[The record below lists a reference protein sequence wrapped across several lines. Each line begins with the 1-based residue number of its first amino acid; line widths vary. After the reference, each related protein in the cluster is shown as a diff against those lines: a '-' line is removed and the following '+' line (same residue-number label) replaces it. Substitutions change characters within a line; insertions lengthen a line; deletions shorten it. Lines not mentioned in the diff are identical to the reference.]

1 MVRILAATDFS
12 EEGKPVLDF
21 TADMVK
27 RCGGKMYLLHAVEPC
42 MMDAAGCMAADDML
56 GGFSTMAPM
65 ECADQTTT
73 VLAMADKRAH
83 LLADQISKEWDI
95 PIYGKAEEADDIV
108 VTNTIGNKAIVY
120 QHDVAVTAGQT
131 VNFGLELANPT
142 EKLGVFV
149 FTSAE
154 GPDANCTYYQALDPW
169 SDVKD
174 FNITFKTSGTY
185 FKIAVFLKDAS
196 GSNYN
201 GGEDILKTTG
211 MTIKNLTF

>member
-27 RCGGKMYLLHAVEPC
+27 KCGGKMYLLHAVEPC

-56 GGFSTMAPM
+56 GGFAALPPM

-83 LLADQISKEWDI
+83 LLAEQIGREWGI

-108 VTNTIGNKAIVY
+108 ECVHDFCARHKINILVIGNR
-120 QHDVAVTAGQT
+120 HHSLLSSLLLGNTA
-131 VNFGLELANPT
+131 
-142 EKLGVFV
+142 EKLVR
-149 FTSAE
+149 A
-154 GPDANCTYYQALDPW
+154 A
-169 SDVKD
+169 
-174 FNITFKTSGTY
+174 
-185 FKIAVFLKDAS
+185 KIPVTVVPCGAGDKA
-196 GSNYN
+196 
-201 GGEDILKTTG
+201 
-211 MTIKNLTF
+211 